1 MRKIG
6 IQYERSK
13 EIDIRIFS
21 GDSLIRHGDIWKC
34 GGTTPIILN
43 SELNNRKGKVSSG
56 VRFTLRKTN
65 PVKE

>member
-34 GGTTPIILN
+34 GGTVPLNLN
-43 SELNNRKGKVSSG
+43 SELDKRKG
-56 VRFTLRKTN
+56 
-65 PVKE
+65 